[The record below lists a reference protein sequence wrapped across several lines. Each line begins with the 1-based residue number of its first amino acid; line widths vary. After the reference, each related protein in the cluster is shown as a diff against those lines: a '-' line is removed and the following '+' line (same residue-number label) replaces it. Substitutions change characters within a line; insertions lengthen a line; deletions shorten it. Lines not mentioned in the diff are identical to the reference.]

1 MSRRERTVRERGAL
15 VPLPNQTAAA
25 ALAPNGGPPE
35 QECEAMNVVPDFRR
49 VDIRVS
55 RQQDSS
61 GDVGG
66 QVAPMI
72 RFADKAGA

>member
-1 MSRRERTVRERGAL
+1 
-15 VPLPNQTAAA
+15 
-25 ALAPNGGPPE
+25 
-35 QECEAMNVVPDFRR
+35 MNVVPDFRC

-61 GDVGG
+61 GNVGG